1 MSHFRQQPPL
11 PLRPFLIEGLF
22 YYFQLYVC
30 VWSVYGYV
38 HMKARGLGFGQSGCW
53 GLNLGL
59 LQERYLLFTAE
70 PPLQLCFFFV
80 TSLCP
85 STCFKSTWG
94 VCVVVDLLF
103 LFFFFFH
110 VMYDPFQSNQ
120 RTYLPQTLCS
130 QIQNLCAVMKLLWCP
145 RKSFSWKFTSR
156 LHTFF
161 NLGNPG
167 CLCSLSELP
176 PQVFQSYC
184 PRP

>member
-59 LQERYLLFTAE
+59 LQECYLLFTAE

-80 TSLCP
+80 NSLCP
-85 STCFKSTWG
+85 STCFKSPWG
-94 VCVVVDLLF
+94 VCVCVWW
-103 LFFFFFH
+103 FFFFF
-110 VMYDPFQSNQ
+110 
-120 RTYLPQTLCS
+120 
-130 QIQNLCAVMKLLWCP
+130 
-145 RKSFSWKFTSR
+145 SFSLSMSCMILSSPTRGLIYPKLSAAKFRISR
-156 LHTFF
+156 VL
-161 NLGNPG
+161 
-167 CLCSLSELP
+167 
-176 PQVFQSYC
+176 
-184 PRP
+184 